1 MIIRDNKGRK
11 FEYREKLFDL
21 ENQIIE
27 FEGKIN
33 HTEKRGCR
41 TVLLLN
47 NIKMN
52 NKYIC
57 QHVWADLISNVTKDL
72 FKHGF
77 SEGQI
82 IKFRAKVK
90 SYQNSRGQ
98 NNFGLEIKRIYW

>member
-1 MIIRDNKGRK
+1 MIIKDGQGRK

-41 TVLLLN
+41 TVLLINDVKLN
-47 NIKMN
+47 G
-52 NKYIC
+52 KYIC
-57 QHVWADLISNVTKDL
+57 QHVWSDLISNATKDL

-77 SEGQI
+77 EKGQV

-90 SYQNSRGQ
+90 SYKNSRGQ

>member
-77 SEGQI
+77 KEGQV

-90 SYQNSRGQ
+90 SYKNSRGQ

>member
-1 MIIRDNKGRK
+1 MIIKDSQGRK
-11 FEYREKLFDL
+11 FEYREKLFNL
-21 ENQIIE
+21 ENQILE

-41 TVLLLN
+41 TVLL
-47 NIKMN
+47 MN
-52 NKYIC
+52 DVKLDGKYIC
-57 QHVWADLISNVTKDL
+57 QHVWSDLISNVTKDL

-90 SYQNSRGQ
+90 S
-98 NNFGLEIKRIYW
+98 

>member
-90 SYQNSRGQ
+90 SYKNSRGQ

>member
-1 MIIRDNKGRK
+1 MVIRDSKGRK

-47 NIKMN
+47 NIKMD

-77 SEGQI
+77 
-82 IKFRAKVK
+82 
-90 SYQNSRGQ
+90 
-98 NNFGLEIKRIYW
+98 

>member
-1 MIIRDNKGRK
+1 MIIKDSQGRK
-11 FEYREKLFDL
+11 FEYREKLFNL
-21 ENQIIE
+21 ENQILE

-41 TVLLLN
+41 TVLL
-47 NIKMN
+47 MN
-52 NKYIC
+52 DVKLDGKYIC
-57 QHVWADLISNVTKDL
+57 QHVWSDLISNATKDL

-77 SEGQI
+77 EKGQV

-90 SYQNSRGQ
+90 GYKNLKGQ

>member
-1 MIIRDNKGRK
+1 MQISIIR
-11 FEYREKLFDL
+11 
-21 ENQIIE
+21 
-27 FEGKIN
+27 
-33 HTEKRGCR
+33 
-41 TVLLLN
+41 LN
-47 NIKMN
+47 NVYMD

-90 SYQNSRGQ
+90 SYKNSKGQ